1 MSFSGVC
8 RIFSRC
14 LPLASINL
22 KANGPQRVLI
32 FFILRATGR
41 ILIKVKSWKAEINKL
56 LGCQVFLR
64 FRFYTKIKRVKVGTV
79 LTNNIP
85 LSDPPWSVRM
95 YSSAGMIILLRIQG
109 RTAFYFSHDVNGF
122 FKLIW
127 SHELE
132 IYFRQG

>member
-8 RIFSRC
+8 PIFSRC

-22 KANGPQRVLI
+22 KADGPQRVLI
-32 FFILRATGR
+32 FFKYKGKKL
-41 ILIKVKSWKAEINKL
+41 INKL

-95 YSSAGMIILLRIQG
+95 YSSAGMIILLLIQG
-109 RTAFYFSHDVNGF
+109 RTAFHFSRDVNGF
-122 FKLIW
+122 FKLI
-127 SHELE
+127 
-132 IYFRQG
+132 